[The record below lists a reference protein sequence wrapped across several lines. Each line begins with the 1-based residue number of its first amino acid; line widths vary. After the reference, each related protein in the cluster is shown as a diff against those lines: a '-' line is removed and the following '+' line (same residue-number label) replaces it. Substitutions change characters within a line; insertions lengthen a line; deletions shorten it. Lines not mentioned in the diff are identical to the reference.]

1 VPARAI
7 VEAPSHLGL
16 RAAGVEALP
25 EALLAAGLAERLGAR
40 PATRLAVPAFDP
52 RIDAGTGLLN
62 PQGLRDYAT
71 RLAGAVGAVLDEG
84 AFPIVLG
91 GDCSILLGITLAL
104 RRRGRY
110 GLLFLDGHADFYQPE
125 ADPTGEAASMELA
138 LVTGRGPDLVTD
150 LEGRRPL
157 LRDEDV
163 VVFGV
168 RDADHAAA
176 EGSRPLAPTI
186 HAIDLPAVRERGAE
200 QAARDALTRLERPGG
215 PAGFW
220 VHLDV
225 DVLDDAVM
233 PAVDYRLPDGLS
245 WDELVTVLRVATA
258 SDRAVGLE
266 VAIFNPTLDP
276 DGRVARALVDA
287 LAAGLSPL
295 TPEAT

>member
-40 PATRLAVPAFDP
+40 RATRLAIPAFDP
-52 RIDAGTGLLN
+52 TIDAATGLLN
-62 PQGLRDYAT
+62 PRGLRDYASQ
-71 RLAGAVGAVLDEG
+71 LADAVGAVLDEG

-91 GDCSILLGITLAL
+91 GDCTILLGITLAL
-104 RRRGRY
+104 RRRGRF

-125 ADPTGEAASMELA
+125 AEPAGEAASMELA
-138 LVTGRGPDLVTD
+138 LVTGRGPDLVTN
-150 LEGRRPL
+150 LEGQRPL
-157 LRDEDV
+157 LRDEDL
-163 VVFGV
+163 VVFGF

-186 HAIDLPAVRERGAE
+186 YAKDLASVRERGVE
-200 QAARDALTRLERPGG
+200 RAAGDALAHLERTGG

-225 DVLDDAVM
+225 DVLDDAIM
-233 PAVDYRLPDGLS
+233 PAVDYHLPDGLT
-245 WDELVTVLRVATA
+245 WEDLIAVLRTAAA
-258 SDRAVGLE
+258 SDHATGLDIT
-266 VAIFNPTLDP
+266 IFNPTLDP
-276 DGRVARALVDA
+276 DGRVARSLVDA
-287 LAAGLSPL
+287 LVAAL
-295 TPEAT
+295 TP

>member
-1 VPARAI
+1 MPARVI

-25 EALLAAGLAERLGAR
+25 EALLAAGFAERVGAR
-40 PATRLAVPAFDP
+40 RGTRLAPPAFDP
-52 RIDAGTGLLN
+52 AIDAGTGLLN
-62 PQGLRDYAT
+62 PHGLGDHAA
-71 RLAGAVGAVLDEG
+71 RLADTVGAVLDQG

-91 GDCSILLGITLAL
+91 GDCTILLGITLAL
-104 RRRGRY
+104 RRRGRS

-125 ADPTGEAASMELA
+125 AEPTGEAASMELA

-157 LRDEDV
+157 LRNEDV
-163 VVFGV
+163 VVVGF

-186 HAIDLPAVRERGAE
+186 GAIDLASVRERGAGR
-200 QAARDALTRLERPGG
+200 AARDALAYLERTDG

-225 DVLDDAVM
+225 DVLDDAIM
-233 PAVDYRLPDGLS
+233 PAVDYRLPDGLT
-245 WDELVTVLRVATA
+245 WEELTAVLRTAVASEQAT
-258 SDRAVGLE
+258 GLDIT
-266 VAIFNPTLDP
+266 IFNPTLDP
-276 DGRVARALVDA
+276 DGRVARTLVDA
-287 LAAGLSPL
+287 LVAGL
-295 TPEAT
+295 TP